1 MNIPLK
7 MNRDFEKAMAAL
19 NERYGEDFE
28 FLNGFHET
36 QLNFSDFIDGFID
49 KNVADVTIDANANAS
64 NKDIRSLLNEK
75 GKSHDKLFAFNKIFY
90 ERRRDTTSARQKSGW
105 KQNITVAFICMMP
118 RLPPIC
124 RIVTPMTC
132 PDWRPRDF
140 SS

>member
-49 KNVADVTIDANANAS
+49 KNVADVTIDANANVAAA
-64 NKDIRSLLNEK
+64 KIIALEGQLNMVK
-75 GKSHDKLFAFNKIFY
+75 VNGTFG
-90 ERRRDTTSARQKSGW
+90 SGCL
-105 KQNITVAFICMMP
+105 QTVC
-118 RLPPIC
+118 
-124 RIVTPMTC
+124 
-132 PDWRPRDF
+132 
-140 SS
+140 

>member
-49 KNVADVTIDANANAS
+49 KKCGRCD
-64 NKDIRSLLNEK
+64 
-75 GKSHDKLFAFNKIFY
+75 H
-90 ERRRDTTSARQKSGW
+90 
-105 KQNITVAFICMMP
+105 
-118 RLPPIC
+118 
-124 RIVTPMTC
+124 
-132 PDWRPRDF
+132 
-140 SS
+140 

>member
-49 KNVADVTIDANANAS
+49 KNVADILDYIIHEGGEVLGRLVVVIFQEEKPLGRQSGQVISVTI
-64 NKDIRSLLNEK
+64 
-75 GKSHDKLFAFNKIFY
+75 
-90 ERRRDTTSARQKSGW
+90 RQIGGS
-105 KQNITVAFICMMP
+105 
-118 RLPPIC
+118 
-124 RIVTPMTC
+124 
-132 PDWRPRDF
+132 
-140 SS
+140 

>member
-7 MNRDFEKAMAAL
+7 MNRDFEKAMTTL

-28 FLNGFHET
+28 YLNGFHET

-90 ERRRDTTSARQKSGW
+90 EMPVNGL
-105 KQNITVAFICMMP
+105 KQSITAASICMM
-118 RLPPIC
+118 RLLLH
-124 RIVTPMTC
+124 TYHTATLMT
-132 PDWRPRDF
+132 
-140 SS
+140 